1 MTGNHRRSNNNEK
14 RSERLRKTV
23 VEQILE
29 HLPDDIASDFKKFT
43 RFNQRSS
50 DIQKWLSE
58 VQYEYHS
65 HFPDNWIHVVPSI
78 SNVTYWLRKQYPV
91 GEKAQILN
99 ALTDGYVGLDYEQ
112 VLHSSLAQSVQ
123 LCMQLTERLEREGI
137 DDIAPEQVLAQV
149 AALQRTISSLYKDIQ
164 RSNTFSTVRDAEM
177 AGAQRLVDII
187 LNQFKDQANEE
198 TVRQA
203 CIGALK
209 QIEHEVF
216 SAP

>member
-1 MTGNHRRSNNNEK
+1 MTGNHKRTNNNSK
-14 RSERLRKTV
+14 RTERLRKTV
-23 VEQILE
+23 IDQILE
-29 HLPDDIASDFKKFT
+29 HLPDDIVADFKKFT

-50 DIQKWLSE
+50 EIQKWVSE
-58 VQYEYHS
+58 AQYEYHT
-65 HFPDNWIHVVPSI
+65 HFPKDWIHVIPSI
-78 SNVTYWLRKQYPV
+78 SNITYWLRKTYPV

-123 LCMQLTERLEREGI
+123 LCMQLVDRLDREGV

-164 RSNTFSTVRDAEM
+164 KANTFATVRDAEM

-198 TVRQA
+198 AVRQA

-209 QIEHEVF
+209 QVEHEVY
-216 SAP
+216 SSP